1 MLAILD
7 FKMDITY
14 TGSYISPMDLLTRV
28 VYVYIQKHVFMLLS
42 GSWEIKYIVIF
53 VQISSNDH
61 VLDDPI
67 FHQTCYFD
75 DI

>member
-14 TGSYISPMDLLTRV
+14 TGSYISPMDVLTRV
-28 VYVYIQKHVFMLLS
+28 VCVYIQKHVFMLS
-42 GSWEIKYIVIF
+42 GSWEIKYIVKF
-53 VQISSNDH
+53 CQISSKDH